1 MEIKSALIDWLSSK
15 WPADGWIVVVSLDN
29 KEGCADYNGLGD
41 TDKNKNQCFDNW
53 YAGCREKSMAYCRN
67 EIAISQKDYQASN
80 NERRKRIAI
89 AVQINKKIEHMRNVD
104 TKHIMWWAS
113 HADGCESVDLLTDT
127 EACQKCDQTDSAC
140 RKVNDFIV
148 SLTQARV
155 VPSNITHFASIL
167 NNF

>member
-113 HADGCESVDLLTDT
+113 HADGCESVDLLTDA

-140 RKVNDFIV
+140 RKVKRLHSQSYSRQSFTVKYNPFC
-148 SLTQARV
+148 
-155 VPSNITHFASIL
+155 
-167 NNF
+167 

>member
-140 RKVNDFIV
+140 RKVKRLYSQSYSSQSFTVI
-148 SLTQARV
+148 
-155 VPSNITHFASIL
+155 
-167 NNF
+167 